1 MGRKKQI
8 LSFNDIV
15 FEDRN
20 TEYGAY
26 VLRKKYN
33 FHLTVATLSAVILVG
48 LSVIIPY
55 LKILNKTYTIG
66 YGSGRKVVSLNME
79 EIPPPPEQ
87 IYVPPV
93 MTPPPPEAK
102 QTEMKYVAPVIV
114 DSVPDKNL
122 LLPPAE
128 EVKFTEETNTDNI
141 SSYAG
146 TGEDELFGETGSGN
160 AYDYFIIEVPPK
172 FRGGDVEKFREWLI
186 KRVIYP
192 QEAMQK
198 GIEGKVYLTFIVEP
212 DGSVSNVNIVKGVD
226 KLLDDEAVKAIEASP
241 KWSPGLQRGR
251 PVRVRFSIYL
261 NFAL

>member
-1 MGRKKQI
+1 M
-8 LSFNDIV
+8 SFDDIV

-33 FHLTVATLSAVILVG
+33 THITLATLTTVVFVVICLIV
-48 LSVIIPY
+48 PY
-55 LKILNKTYTIG
+55 LRILNRTYTTG
-66 YGSGRKVVSLNME
+66 YGSGRKVVSLRMD

-93 MTPPPPEAK
+93 MTPPPPETR
-102 QTEMKYVAPVIV
+102 QTEIKYVAPVVV
-114 DSVPDKNL
+114 DSVPDKDL
-122 LLPPAE
+122 ILPPAE
-128 EVKFTEETNTDNI
+128 DVRFNEETESRDI

-146 TGEDELFGETGSGN
+146 DGDDELFGETGSGN

-172 FRGGDVEKFREWLI
+172 FRGGDVEKFREWLT

-192 QEAMQK
+192 QEAMEK
-198 GIEGKVYLTFIVEP
+198 GIQGKVYLTFIVEP
-212 DGSVSNVNIVKGVD
+212 DGSVSNVNIVKGVN